1 MVQFF
6 YGAHAGYNA
15 GTHGA
20 GIYVCNDRPTVFIHG
35 QEIVSSQVSGI
46 QNLAYVSD
54 VAGITDTGKPAN
66 AAGAIEFTKA
76 DGSKGYIYIPYVKA
90 DKDAATADGVAGL
103 MSKDD
108 KAKLDMLEEAT
119 IDDIKALL
127 EKGELLTVDAAGE
140 KFATKADA
148 SAASTAAGEAK
159 AAADKAQADVDAVNQ
174 KVTDGEILT
183 KGSVK
188 EGDNAL
194 KIDESGKLYVETP
207 KTGEV
212 VGSGLIDAST
222 VENKTTVSFKLNAA
236 DKVLSAGADGLETVI
251 GLKYDSGAKTISLT
265 GKNGE
270 VIGEPIDA
278 TPFIVD
284 GMLESVEVTE
294 QDGTKGLKF
303 TWNIAGETTGM
314 NKTSFVSLADFKA
327 TTYTAGEHIAISE
340 TNEISVTD
348 MDTAKTV
355 TTEEILV
362 GGGVA
367 DPSLFKDGKIPARTP
382 LQTILTQLLCKE
394 KYPATVSTPGTA
406 SITTSIF
413 GGVLDYDR
421 KKVEVGTKVNLSAIA
436 KPTASWKRIGSQ
448 VTGIEYGYA
457 DDAAGTNK
465 STATTIV
472 KNWGESVKTTSAS
485 VTVEYTAGFNGAS
498 APAPGESITAQ
509 TGLTVGEGPNTV
521 KIDVKSEA
529 YTISCEG
536 IESKYVC
543 SNIGHFSEDHK
554 TTAIEAIT
562 DKTVPAAVK
571 SESRTVTGER
581 HWFLGAKPS
590 AIELTSANIRALSNN
605 VAPTAGEITLSI
617 AEGTNAVYVVVPTGK
632 TLKNVSDV
640 GAFGTDIKGSF
651 NSEGSVQVEGANGF
665 AAAEYTV
672 YVYKPDAALGEN
684 TYKITIA

>member
-1 MVQFF
+1 M
-6 YGAHAGYNA
+6 
-15 GTHGA
+15 
-20 GIYVCNDRPTVFIHG
+20 
-35 QEIVSSQVSGI
+35 
-46 QNLAYVSD
+46 
-54 VAGITDTGKPAN
+54 TG
-66 AAGAIEFTKA
+66 
-76 DGSKGYIYIPYVKA
+76 
-90 DKDAATADGVAGL
+90 
-103 MSKDD
+103 
-108 KAKLDMLEEAT
+108 
-119 IDDIKALL
+119 
-127 EKGELLTVDAAGE
+127 
-140 KFATKADA
+140 
-148 SAASTAAGEAK
+148 
-159 AAADKAQADVDAVNQ
+159 
-174 KVTDGEILT
+174 GEILT

-265 GKNGE
+265 GKNDA

-303 TWNIAGETTGM
+303 TWNIDGETTGV

-327 TTYTAGEHIAISE
+327 TTYTAGKHIAISE

-367 DPSLFKDGKIPARTP
+367 DPSLFKDGKIPMGTP

-406 SITTSIF
+406 SITTSIS
-413 GGVLDYDR
+413 GGVLDHDG

-436 KPTASWKRIGSQ
+436 TPAASWKRTGSQ
-448 VTGIEYGYA
+448 VTGITYGYA

-465 STATTIV
+465 STATSIV
-472 KNWGESVKTTSAS
+472 KNWGDPAKTTSAS

-498 APAPGESITAQ
+498 APAPGESIAAQ

-536 IESKYVC
+536 IEPKYVC

-605 VAPTAGEITLSI
+605 VAPTADEITLSI
-617 AEGTNAVYVVVPTGK
+617 AEGTKAVYVVVPVGK
-632 TLKNVSDV
+632 TLKTVLDV
-640 GAFGTDIKGSF
+640 NAFGTYIVANF
-651 NSEGSVQVEGANGF
+651 VAEGSVPVEGANGF
-665 AAAEYTV
+665 TAAEYTV
-672 YVYKPDAALGEN
+672 YAFKPEVALSSN

>member
-1 MVQFF
+1 MIQFF
-6 YGAHAGYNA
+6 YGAYTGYNA
-15 GTHGA
+15 STHGA

-66 AAGAIEFTKA
+66 AAGAIEFTNA

-90 DKDAATADGVAGL
+90 DKDASTTDGVAGL
-103 MSKDD
+103 MSKED
-108 KAKLDMLEEAT
+108 KAKLDTLEQAT
-119 IDDIKALL
+119 IESIKALL
-127 EKGELLTVDAAGE
+127 QKGELLTVAAADE

-159 AAADKAQADVDAVNQ
+159 AAADKAQADVDAVKQ

-194 KIDESGKLYVETP
+194 KIDGSGKLYVETP
-207 KTGEV
+207 KTSEV

-251 GLKYDSGAKTISLT
+251 GLKYDSSAKTISLT
-265 GKNGE
+265 GRGDA
-270 VIGEPIDA
+270 VIGNPIDA

-284 GMLESVEVTE
+284 GMLENVEVTE
-294 QDGTKGLKF
+294 QDETKGLKF
-303 TWNIAGETTGM
+303 TWNIDGETTGVK
-314 NKTSFVSLADFKA
+314 KTSFVSLADFKA

-367 DPSLFKDGKIPARTP
+367 DPSLFTGGKIPAGTP

-394 KYPATVSTPGTA
+394 EYPATKSTPGTV
-406 SITTSIF
+406 SITTSIS
-413 GGVLDYDR
+413 GGVLDHNGG
-421 KKVEVGTKVNLSAIA
+421 KVEVGTKVNLSAIA
-436 KPTASWKRIGSQ
+436 KPAANWNKVGSK
-448 VTGIEYGYA
+448 VTGITYGYA

-465 STATTIV
+465 SKATSIV
-472 KNWGESVKTTSAS
+472 KNWGEPTSTANAS
-485 VTVEYTAGFNGAS
+485 VTVTYTAGFNGAS
-498 APAPGESITAQ
+498 APTAGESITEQ
-509 TGLTVGEGPNTV
+509 RELTVGEGPNTV
-521 KIDVKSEA
+521 QINVKSEA
-529 YTISCEG
+529 YKISCEG
-536 IESKYVC
+536 IGSKYVC

-554 TTAIEAIT
+554 TTAINAIT
-562 DKTVPAAVK
+562 DRVVPAAAK

-581 HWFLGAKPS
+581 HWFLGAEPS

-605 VAPTAGEITLSI
+605 VAPTTGEITLSI
-617 AEGTNAVYVVVPTGK
+617 AEGTKAVYVVVPTGK
-632 TLKNVSDV
+632 TLTKVADV
-640 GAFGTDIKGSF
+640 NAFGTDIVSTF
-651 NSEGSVQVEGANGF
+651 SVDNTVQVEGANGF

-672 YVYKPDAALGEN
+672 YASKPEVALSSN

>member
-6 YGAHAGYNA
+6 YGAYAGYNA

-103 MSKDD
+103 MSKGD
-108 KAKLDMLEEAT
+108 KAKLDTLEQAT
-119 IDDIKALL
+119 IEGIKALL
-127 EKGELLTVDAAGE
+127 EKGELLTVDAADK
-140 KFATKADA
+140 KFATKAAA

-159 AAADKAQADVDAVNQ
+159 AAADKAQADVDAVNK

-194 KIDESGKLYVETP
+194 KIDEGGKLYVETP

-265 GKNGE
+265 GKNDA

-303 TWNIAGETTGM
+303 TWNIDGETTGV

-327 TTYTAGEHIAISE
+327 TTYTAGEHIAISK

-367 DPSLFKDGKIPARTP
+367 DPSLFTDGKIPAGTP

-394 KYPATVSTPGTA
+394 EYPATVSTPGTA
-406 SITTSIF
+406 SITTSIS
-413 GGVLDYDR
+413 GGVLDYNG

-436 KPTASWKRIGSQ
+436 KPAASWKRTGSQ
-448 VTGIEYGYA
+448 VTGIKYGYA

-472 KNWGESVKTTSAS
+472 KNWGDPAKTTAAS
-485 VTVEYTAGFNGAS
+485 VTVKYTGFNGAS
-498 APAPGESITAQ
+498 APAAGESIAAQ
-509 TGLTVGEGPNTV
+509 TGLTVGEGSNTV

-536 IESKYVC
+536 IGSKYVC

-562 DKTVPAAVK
+562 DKVVPAAVK

-581 HWFLGAKPS
+581 HWFLGAKPL
-590 AIELTSANIRALSNN
+590 AIELTSANIRALGNN

-632 TLKNVSDV
+632 TLTKVSDV

-651 NSEGSVQVEGANGF
+651 NSEGSVQVEGANKF
-665 AAAEYTV
+665 AATEYTA
-672 YVYKPDAALGEN
+672 YVYRPDAALGAN

>member
-6 YGAHAGYNA
+6 YGAYAGYNA

-66 AAGAIEFTKA
+66 AAGAIEFTNA

-90 DKDAATADGVAGL
+90 DKDASTTDGVAGL
-103 MSKDD
+103 MSKED
-108 KAKLDMLEEAT
+108 KAKLDTLEQAT
-119 IDDIKALL
+119 IESIKALL
-127 EKGELLTVDAAGE
+127 QKGELLTVAAADK

-159 AAADKAQADVDAVNQ
+159 AAADKAQADVDAVNK

-194 KIDESGKLYVETP
+194 KIDGSGKLYVETP
-207 KTGEV
+207 KTSEV

-236 DKVLSAGADGLETVI
+236 DKVLSAGVNGLETVI
-251 GLKYDSGAKTISLT
+251 GLKYNSSAKTISLT
-265 GKNGE
+265 GKNDE

-303 TWNIAGETTGM
+303 TWNIDGGTTGVK
-314 NKTSFVSLADFKA
+314 KTSFVSLADFKA
-327 TTYTAGEHIAISE
+327 TTYTAGKHIAISE
-340 TNEISVTD
+340 TNEISVTG

-367 DPSLFKDGKIPARTP
+367 DPSLFTGGKIPAGTS

-394 KYPATVSTPGTA
+394 EYPATVSKPGTA
-406 SITTSIF
+406 SITTSIS
-413 GGVLDYDR
+413 GGVLDHNGG
-421 KKVEVGTKVNLSAIA
+421 KVEVGTKVNLSAIA
-436 KPTASWKRIGSQ
+436 KPAAKWTTVGSK
-448 VTGIEYGYA
+448 VTGITYGYA

-465 STATTIV
+465 STATSIV
-472 KNWGESVKTTSAS
+472 KNWGNPVKTTDAS
-485 VTVEYTAGFNGAS
+485 VTVTYTGFNGAS
-498 APAPGESITAQ
+498 APDAGESITAQ
-509 TGLTVGEGPNTV
+509 TGLTVGEGSNTV
-521 KIDVKSEA
+521 QINVKSEA
-529 YTISCEG
+529 YKISCEG
-536 IESKYVC
+536 IGSKYVC

-562 DKTVPAAVK
+562 DRVVPAAVK

-617 AEGTNAVYVVVPTGK
+617 AEGTKAVYVVVPTGK
-632 TLKNVSDV
+632 TLTKVADV
-640 GAFGTDIKGSF
+640 NAFGTDIVSTF
-651 NSEGSVQVEGANGF
+651 SVDNTVQVEGANGF
-665 AAAEYTV
+665 AAAEYTA
-672 YVYKPDAALGEN
+672 YVYRPSAALGAN

>member
-1 MVQFF
+1 MIQFF
-6 YGAHAGYNA
+6 YGAYTGYNA
-15 GTHGA
+15 DVHGA

-46 QNLAYVSD
+46 QNLAYISD

-66 AAGAIEFTKA
+66 AAGAIEFTNA

-90 DKDAATADGVAGL
+90 DKDASTTDGVAGL
-103 MSKDD
+103 MSKED
-108 KAKLDMLEEAT
+108 KARLDTLDQAT
-119 IDDIKALL
+119 IESIKALL
-127 EKGELLTVDAAGE
+127 QKGELLTVAAADE

-159 AAADKAQADVDAVNQ
+159 AAADKAQADVDAVNK

-194 KIDESGKLYVETP
+194 KIDGSGKLYVETP
-207 KTGEV
+207 KTSEV

-236 DKVLSAGADGLETVI
+236 DKVLRAGADGLETVI
-251 GLKYDSGAKTISLT
+251 GLKYDSSAKTISLT
-265 GKNGE
+265 GKNDE

-303 TWNIAGETTGM
+303 TWNIDGGTTGVK
-314 NKTSFVSLADFKA
+314 KTSFVSLADFKA
-327 TTYTAGEHIAISE
+327 TTYTAGKHIAISE

-367 DPSLFKDGKIPARTP
+367 DPSLFTGGKIPAGTS

-394 KYPATVSTPGTA
+394 EYPATVSTPGTA
-406 SITTSIF
+406 SITTSIS
-413 GGVLDYDR
+413 GGVLDHNGG
-421 KKVEVGTKVNLSAIA
+421 KVEVGTKVNLSAIA
-436 KPTASWKRIGSQ
+436 KPAADWKKVGSK
-448 VTGIEYGYA
+448 VEGITYGYA

-472 KNWGESVKTTSAS
+472 KNWGDPVKTTDAS
-485 VTVEYTAGFNGAS
+485 VTVTYNGFNGAS
-498 APAPGESITAQ
+498 APDAGESITAQ
-509 TGLTVGEGPNTV
+509 TELTVGEGSNTV
-521 KIDVKSEA
+521 QINVKSEA
-529 YTISCEG
+529 YKISCEG
-536 IESKYVC
+536 IGSKYVC

-562 DKTVPAAVK
+562 DRVVPAAVK

-581 HWFLGAKPS
+581 HWFLGAEPS
-590 AIELTSANIRALSNN
+590 AIELTSANIRALGNN
-605 VAPTAGEITLSI
+605 VAPTTGEITISI

-632 TLKNVSDV
+632 TLTKVSDI

-651 NSEGSVQVEGANGF
+651 ISEGSVQVEGANKF
-665 AAAEYTV
+665 AATEYTA
-672 YVYKPDAALGEN
+672 YVYRPDAALGAN

>member
-1 MVQFF
+1 MIQFF
-6 YGAHAGYNA
+6 YGAYTGYNA
-15 GTHGA
+15 STHGA

-46 QNLAYVSD
+46 QNLAYISD

-66 AAGAIEFTKA
+66 AAAAIEFTNA

-90 DKDAATADGVAGL
+90 DKDASATDGVAGL
-103 MSKDD
+103 MSKED
-108 KAKLDMLEEAT
+108 KAKLDSLEEST
-119 IDDIKALL
+119 IESIKALL
-127 EKGELLTVDAAGE
+127 EKGELLTVTAADE

-159 AAADKAQADVDAVNQ
+159 AAADKAQADVDAVKQ

-194 KIDESGKLYVETP
+194 KIDASGKLYVETP
-207 KTGEV
+207 KTSEV

-236 DKVLSAGADGLETVI
+236 DKVLSAGTDGLETVI
-251 GLKYDSGAKTISLT
+251 GLKYDSSAKTISLT
-265 GKNGE
+265 GKGDA
-270 VIGEPIDA
+270 VIGNPIDA
-278 TPFIVD
+278 TPFIID
-284 GMLESVEVTE
+284 GMLENVEVTE

-303 TWNIAGETTGM
+303 TWNIDGETTGVK
-314 NKTSFVSLADFKA
+314 KTSFVSLADFKA

-367 DPSLFKDGKIPARTP
+367 DPSLFTDGKIPAGTP

-394 KYPATVSTPGTA
+394 EYPATMSTPGTA
-406 SITTSIF
+406 SITTRIS
-413 GGVLDYDR
+413 GGVLDHNGW
-421 KKVEVGTKVNLSAIA
+421 KVEVGTKVNLSAIA
-436 KPTASWKRIGSQ
+436 KPAADWNKVGSK
-448 VTGIEYGYA
+448 VTGIIYGYA
-457 DDAAGTNK
+457 DDTAGTNK
-465 STATTIV
+465 STATSIV
-472 KNWGESVKTTSAS
+472 KNWGEPTTTANAS
-485 VTVEYTAGFNGAS
+485 VTVTYTAGFNGAS
-498 APAPGESITAQ
+498 APAAGESITEQ
-509 TGLTVGEGPNTV
+509 TGLTVSEGANTV
-521 KIDVKSEA
+521 QINVKSEA
-529 YTISCEG
+529 YKISCEG
-536 IESKYVC
+536 IGSKYVC

-562 DKTVPAAVK
+562 DRVVSAAVN
-571 SESRTVTGER
+571 SGSRTVTGER
-581 HWFLGAKPS
+581 HWFLGAKQS
-590 AIELTSANIRALSNN
+590 TIELNSANIRALGNN
-605 VAPTAGEITLSI
+605 VAPTAGEITISI
-617 AEGTNAVYVVVPTGK
+617 AEGTNAVYVVVPVGK
-632 TLKNVSDV
+632 KLKKVVDV
-640 GAFGTDIKGSF
+640 NAMGTPITESF
-651 NSEGSVQVEGANGF
+651 ISEGSVQVEGANGF
-665 AAAEYTV
+665 AAAEYMA
-672 YVYKPDAALGEN
+672 YVYRPSAALGAN

>member
-1 MVQFF
+1 MIQFF
-6 YGAHAGYNA
+6 YGAYTGYNA
-15 GTHGA
+15 STHGA

-46 QNLAYVSD
+46 QNLAYISD
-54 VAGITDTGKPAN
+54 VAGIEDTGKPAN
-66 AAGAIEFTKA
+66 AAAAIEFTNA

-90 DKDAATADGVAGL
+90 DKDASTTDGVAGL
-103 MSKDD
+103 MSKED
-108 KAKLDMLEEAT
+108 KAKLDTLEQAT
-119 IDDIKALL
+119 IESIKALL
-127 EKGELLTVDAAGE
+127 QKGELLTVAAADE
-140 KFATKADA
+140 KFATKAAA
-148 SAASTAAGEAK
+148 SAASTAADEAK
-159 AAADKAQADVDAVNQ
+159 AAADKAQADVDAVKQ

-194 KIDESGKLYVETP
+194 KIDEGGKLYVETP
-207 KTGEV
+207 KTSEV

-236 DKVLSAGADGLETVI
+236 DKVLSAGVDGLETVI
-251 GLKYDSGAKTISLT
+251 GLKYDSSAKTISLT
-265 GKNGE
+265 GKGDA

-278 TPFIVD
+278 TPFIID
-284 GMLESVEVTE
+284 GMLENVEVTE

-303 TWNIAGETTGM
+303 TWNIDGETTGVK
-314 NKTSFVSLADFKA
+314 KTSFVSLADFKA

-367 DPSLFKDGKIPARTP
+367 DPSLFTDGKIPAGTP

-394 KYPATVSTPGTA
+394 EYPATMSTPGTA
-406 SITTSIF
+406 SITTSIS
-413 GGVLDYDR
+413 GGVLDHNGG
-421 KKVEVGTKVNLSAIA
+421 KVEVGTKVNLSAIA
-436 KPTASWKRIGSQ
+436 KPTANWNKVGSK
-448 VTGIEYGYA
+448 VTGITYGYA

-472 KNWGESVKTTSAS
+472 KNWGDPVKTTDAS
-485 VTVEYTAGFNGAS
+485 VTVTYTGFNGAS
-498 APAPGESITAQ
+498 APDAGESITAQ
-509 TGLTVGEGPNTV
+509 TGLTVGEGSNTV

-529 YTISCEG
+529 YKISCEG
-536 IESKYVC
+536 IGSKYVC

-554 TTAIEAIT
+554 TTAINAIT
-562 DKTVPAAVK
+562 DRVVPAAAK

-581 HWFLGAKPS
+581 HWFLGAEPS

-605 VAPTAGEITLSI
+605 VAPTASVITLSI
-617 AEGTNAVYVVVPTGK
+617 AEGTKAVYVVVPVGK
-632 TLKNVSDV
+632 TLKEVADV
-640 GAFGTDIKGSF
+640 NAMGTPITETFK
-651 NSEGSVQVEGANGF
+651 SEGSVQVEGANGF
-665 AAAEYTV
+665 TAAEYTA
-672 YVYKPDAALGEN
+672 YVYRPSAALGAN

>member
-1 MVQFF
+1 MIQFF
-6 YGAHAGYNA
+6 YGAHSGYNA
-15 GTHGA
+15 DDHGT

-66 AAGAIEFTKA
+66 AAGAIEFTNA

-90 DKDAATADGVAGL
+90 KKDASTTDGVAGL
-103 MSKDD
+103 MSKED
-108 KAKLDMLEEAT
+108 KAKLDSVEEAT
-119 IDDIKALL
+119 IESIKALL
-127 EKGELLTVDAAGE
+127 QKGELLTVAAADE

-159 AAADKAQADVDAVNQ
+159 TAANKAQADVNAVNQ

-188 EGDNAL
+188 KGDNAL
-194 KIDESGKLYVETP
+194 KIDGSGKLYVETP
-207 KTGEV
+207 KTSEV

-236 DKVLSAGADGLETVI
+236 DNVLSAGANGLETVI

-265 GKNGE
+265 GKNDA
-270 VIGEPIDA
+270 VIGKPIDA

-303 TWNIAGETTGM
+303 TWNIDGETTGVK
-314 NKTSFVSLADFKA
+314 KTSFVSLADFKA
-327 TTYTAGEHIAISE
+327 TTYTAGKHIAISE
-340 TNEISVTD
+340 TNEISVTG

-355 TTEEILV
+355 TTEDILV

-367 DPSLFKDGKIPARTP
+367 DSSLFPGGKIPMGTS
-382 LQTILTQLLCKE
+382 LQEILTQLLCKE
-394 KYPATVSTPGTA
+394 EYPATVSTPGTA
-406 SITTSIF
+406 SITTSIS
-413 GGVLDYDR
+413 GGVLDHNGE
-421 KKVEVGTKVNLSAIA
+421 KVEVGTKVNLSEI
-436 KPTASWKRIGSQ
+436 TAMAAEWTKVESK
-448 VTGIEYGYA
+448 VTGITYGYA

-465 STATTIV
+465 STATSIE
-472 KNWGESVKTTSAS
+472 KNWAAPVKTANAS
-485 VTVEYTAGFNGAS
+485 VTVTYNGLNS
-498 APAPGESITAQ
+498 AAAPDAGESITAQ
-509 TGLTVGEGPNTV
+509 TGLTVGEGTNTV
-521 KIDVKSEA
+521 QINVKSEA
-529 YTISCEG
+529 YKISCEG
-536 IESKYVC
+536 IGSKYVC

-562 DKTVPAAVK
+562 DRVVPAVEK

-605 VAPTAGEITLSI
+605 VAPTADEITLSI
-617 AEGTNAVYVVVPTGK
+617 AEGTKAVYVVVPVGK
-632 TLKNVSDV
+632 TLKEVADV
-640 GAFGTDIKGSF
+640 NAMGTPITESF
-651 NSEGSVQVEGANGF
+651 KSEGSVQVEGANDF
-665 AAAEYTV
+665 AAAEYTA
-672 YVYKPDAALGEN
+672 YVYRPSAALGAN

>member
-1 MVQFF
+1 MIQFF
-6 YGAHAGYNA
+6 YGAYTGYNA
-15 GTHGA
+15 GNHGA

-35 QEIVSSQVSGI
+35 QEIVSSQGI
-46 QNLAYVSD
+46 QNLAYISN
-54 VAGITDTGKPAN
+54 VAGIEDTGKPAN
-66 AAGAIEFTKA
+66 AAGAIEFTNA

-90 DKDAATADGVAGL
+90 DKDASTTDGVAGL
-103 MSKDD
+103 MSKED
-108 KAKLDMLEEAT
+108 KARLDTLDQAT
-119 IDDIKALL
+119 IESIKALL
-127 EKGELLTVDAAGE
+127 EKGELLTVAAADE
-140 KFATKADA
+140 KFATKTDA

-174 KVTDGEILT
+174 KVTEGEILT

-222 VENKTTVSFKLNAA
+222 VENKTTVSFKLNAD
-236 DKVLSAGADGLETVI
+236 DKVLSAGANGLETVI

-265 GKNGE
+265 GKNDE

-303 TWNIAGETTGM
+303 TWNIDGGDSPGVK
-314 NKTSFVSLADFKA
+314 KTSFVSLADFKA

-340 TNEISVTD
+340 TNEISVTG

-367 DPSLFKDGKIPARTP
+367 DSSLFPDGKIPKGTS
-382 LQTILTQLLCKE
+382 LQKILTQLLCKE
-394 KYPATVSTPGTA
+394 EYPATESTPGTA
-406 SITTSIF
+406 SITTSIS
-413 GGVLDYDR
+413 GGTLD
-421 KKVEVGTKVNLSAIA
+421 KNGQKVEVGTKVNLSAIA
-436 KPTASWKRIGSQ
+436 KPAASWTRDGSK
-448 VTGIEYGYA
+448 VTGIKYGYA

-465 STATTIV
+465 STATSIV
-472 KNWGESVKTTSAS
+472 KNWGNPVKTTDAS
-485 VTVEYTAGFNGAS
+485 VTVTYTGFNGAS
-498 APAPGESITAQ
+498 APAAGESITEQ
-509 TGLTVGEGPNTV
+509 TGLTVSEGSNTV

-529 YTISCEG
+529 YKISCEG
-536 IESKYVC
+536 IGSKYVC

-562 DKTVPAAVK
+562 DKVVPAAVN
-571 SESRTVTGER
+571 SVSRTVTGER

-590 AIELTSANIRALSNN
+590 AIELTSANIRALGNN

-617 AEGTNAVYVVVPTGK
+617 AEGTKAVYVVVPVGK
-632 TLKNVSDV
+632 TLKKVADV
-640 GAFGTDIKGSF
+640 NAFGTDIVSTF
-651 NSEGSVQVEGANGF
+651 SVDNTVQVEGANGF
-665 AAAEYTV
+665 AAAAYTV
-672 YVYKPDAALGEN
+672 YASKPEVALSSN

>member
-1 MVQFF
+1 MIQFF
-6 YGAHAGYNA
+6 YGAYTGYNDS
-15 GTHGA
+15 THGA

-46 QNLAYVSD
+46 QNLAYISD
-54 VAGITDTGKPAN
+54 VAGIEDTGKPAN
-66 AAGAIEFTKA
+66 AAGAIEFTNA

-90 DKDAATADGVAGL
+90 NKDASATDGVAGL
-103 MSKDD
+103 MSKED
-108 KAKLDMLEEAT
+108 KAKLDTLEQAT
-119 IDDIKALL
+119 IESIKALL
-127 EKGELLTVDAAGE
+127 EKGELLTVAAADE

-148 SAASTAAGEAK
+148 SAASTAADEAK
-159 AAADKAQADVDAVNQ
+159 AAAAAAQADVDAVKQ
-174 KVTDGEILT
+174 KVTGGEILT

-194 KIDESGKLYVETP
+194 KIDEGGKLYVETP
-207 KTGEV
+207 KTSEV

-236 DKVLSAGADGLETVI
+236 DKVLSAGANGLETVI
-251 GLKYDSGAKTISLT
+251 GLKYDSSAKTISLT
-265 GKNGE
+265 GKGDA
-270 VIGEPIDA
+270 VIGNPIDA

-284 GMLESVEVTE
+284 GMLENVEVTE

-303 TWNIAGETTGM
+303 TWNIDGETTGVK
-314 NKTSFVSLADFKA
+314 KTSFVSLADFKA

-340 TNEISVTD
+340 TNEISVRD

-367 DPSLFKDGKIPARTP
+367 DSSLFPGGKIPAGTS

-394 KYPATVSTPGTA
+394 KYPATVSTPGTV
-406 SITTSIF
+406 SITTSIS
-413 GGVLDYDR
+413 GGVLDYNGG
-421 KKVEVGTKVNLSAIA
+421 KVEVGTKVNLSAIDKPAA
-436 KPTASWKRIGSQ
+436 KWTKDGSK
-448 VTGIEYGYA
+448 VTGITYGYA

-465 STATTIV
+465 STATSIV
-472 KNWGESVKTTSAS
+472 KNWGGPASTANAS
-485 VTVEYTAGFNGAS
+485 VTVTYTGFNGAS
-498 APAPGESITAQ
+498 APAAGESITEQ
-509 TGLTVGEGPNTV
+509 TGLTVSEGANTV
-521 KIDVKSEA
+521 QINVKSEA
-529 YTISCEG
+529 YKISCEG
-536 IESKYVC
+536 IGSKYVC

-562 DKTVPAAVK
+562 DRAVPAAVN
-571 SESRTVTGER
+571 SGSRTVTGER

-590 AIELTSANIRALSNN
+590 AIELTSANIRALGNN

-617 AEGTNAVYVVVPTGK
+617 AEGTKAVYVVVPTGK
-632 TLKNVSDV
+632 TLKKVADV
-640 GAFGTDIKGSF
+640 NAFGTDIVYTFSVD
-651 NSEGSVQVEGANGF
+651 NTVQVEGANGF

-672 YVYKPDAALGEN
+672 YASKPKVALSSN

>member
-6 YGAHAGYNA
+6 YGAYAGYNA
-15 GTHGA
+15 DTHGA

-46 QNLAYVSD
+46 QNLAYVPD

-108 KAKLDMLEEAT
+108 KAKLDMLKDAT
-119 IDDIKALL
+119 IVNINALL
-127 EKGELLTVDAAGE
+127 EKDELLTVAAADG
-140 KFATKADA
+140 KFAAKADA

-159 AAADKAQADVDAVNQ
+159 AAVDAVNQ

-222 VENKTTVSFKLNAA
+222 VENKTTVSFKLNAD

-284 GMLESVEVTE
+284 GMLESVEVTD

-303 TWNIAGETTGM
+303 TWNIDGETTGV

-340 TNEISVTD
+340 TNEISVKD

-367 DPSLFKDGKIPARTP
+367 DPSLFADGKISAGTS
-382 LQTILTQLLCKE
+382 LQEILTQLLCKE
-394 KYPATVSTPGTA
+394 EYPATVSTPGTA
-406 SITTSIF
+406 SITTSIS
-413 GGVLDYDR
+413 GGALDHDG
-421 KKVEVGTKVNLSAIA
+421 KKVEVGTKVNLSAINRPA
-436 KPTASWKRIGSQ
+436 ASWKRTGSQ

-465 STATTIV
+465 STATSIV
-472 KNWGESVKTTSAS
+472 KNWGEPAMTTAAS
-485 VTVEYTAGFNGAS
+485 VTVEYAGFNGAS
-498 APAPGESITAQ
+498 APAAGESIAAQ

-521 KIDVKSEA
+521 KINVKSEA

-562 DKTVPAAVK
+562 GKTVPAAEK

-617 AEGTNAVYVVVPTGK
+617 AEGTKAVYVVVPVGK
-632 TLKNVSDV
+632 TLKKVLDV
-640 GAFGTDIKGSF
+640 NAFGVDIVSTFIVGST
-651 NSEGSVQVEGANGF
+651 VQVEGANGF
-665 AAAEYTV
+665 EAAAYTV
-672 YVYKPDAALGEN
+672 YAFEPEVALSSN

>member
-1 MVQFF
+1 MIQFF
-6 YGAHAGYNA
+6 YGAYTGYNA
-15 GTHGA
+15 GNHGA

-35 QEIVSSQVSGI
+35 QEIVSSQGI
-46 QNLAYVSD
+46 QNLAYISN
-54 VAGITDTGKPAN
+54 VAGIEDTGKPAN
-66 AAGAIEFTKA
+66 AAGAIEFTNA

-90 DKDAATADGVAGL
+90 DKDASTTDGVAGL
-103 MSKDD
+103 MSKED
-108 KAKLDMLEEAT
+108 KARLDTLDQAT
-119 IDDIKALL
+119 IESIKALL
-127 EKGELLTVDAAGE
+127 EKGELLTVAAADE
-140 KFATKADA
+140 KFATKTDA

-174 KVTDGEILT
+174 KVTEGEILT

-194 KIDESGKLYVETP
+194 KIDEGGKLYVETP
-207 KTGEV
+207 KTSEV

-222 VENKTTVSFKLNAA
+222 VENKTTVSFKLNAT
-236 DKVLSAGADGLETVI
+236 DKVLSAGENGLETVI
-251 GLKYDSGAKTISLT
+251 GLKYDSSTKKISLT
-265 GKNGE
+265 GKNDA

-303 TWNIAGETTGM
+303 TWNIDGGDSPGVK
-314 NKTSFVSLADFKA
+314 KTSFVSLADFKA

-340 TNEISVTD
+340 TNEISVTG

-367 DPSLFKDGKIPARTP
+367 DSSLFPDGKIKKGTS
-382 LQTILTQLLCKE
+382 LQKILTQLLCKE
-394 KYPATVSTPGTA
+394 EYPATVSTPGTA
-406 SITTSIF
+406 SITTSIS
-413 GGVLDYDR
+413 GGVLDHNGG
-421 KKVEVGTKVNLSAIA
+421 KVEVGTKVNLSAIA
-436 KPTASWKRIGSQ
+436 KPAANWNKVGSK
-448 VTGIEYGYA
+448 VTDITYGYA

-465 STATTIV
+465 STAKTIV
-472 KNWGESVKTTSAS
+472 KNWGDPTKTANAS
-485 VTVEYTAGFNGAS
+485 VTVTYTAGFNGAS
-498 APAPGESITAQ
+498 APAVGESITAQ
-509 TGLTVGEGPNTV
+509 TGLTVGEGTNTV
-521 KIDVKSEA
+521 QINVKSEA
-529 YTISCEG
+529 YKISCEG
-536 IESKYVC
+536 IGSKYVC

-562 DKTVPAAVK
+562 DRVVPAAVK

-605 VAPTAGEITLSI
+605 VAPTDGEITLSI
-617 AEGTNAVYVVVPTGK
+617 AEGTKAVYVVVPTGK
-632 TLKNVSDV
+632 TLTKVADV
-640 GAFGTDIKGSF
+640 NAFGTDIVSTF
-651 NSEGSVQVEGANGF
+651 SVDSTVQVEGADGF

-672 YVYKPDAALGEN
+672 YASKPEVALSSN

>member
-6 YGAHAGYNA
+6 YGAYAGYNA

-108 KAKLDMLEEAT
+108 KAKLDALEQAT
-119 IDDIKALL
+119 IEGIKALL
-127 EKGELLTVDAAGE
+127 EKGELLTVAAADG

-174 KVTDGEILT
+174 KVADGEILT
-183 KGSVK
+183 KSSVK

-284 GMLESVEVTE
+284 GMLESVEVTD

-303 TWNIAGETTGM
+303 TWNIDGETTGV

-340 TNEISVTD
+340 TNEISVKD

-367 DPSLFKDGKIPARTP
+367 DPSLFMDGKIPAGTP

-394 KYPATVSTPGTA
+394 EYPATVSTPGTA
-406 SITTSIF
+406 SITTSIS
-413 GGVLDYDR
+413 GGVLDHDG

-436 KPTASWKRIGSQ
+436 KPAASWKRTGSQ
-448 VTGIEYGYA
+448 VTGIKYGYA

-472 KNWGESVKTTSAS
+472 KNWGNPAKTTAAS
-485 VTVEYTAGFNGAS
+485 VTVKYTGFNGAS
-498 APAPGESITAQ
+498 APTAGESIAAQ
-509 TGLTVGEGPNTV
+509 TGLTVGEGANTV

-562 DKTVPAAVK
+562 GKTVPAAVK

-617 AEGTNAVYVVVPTGK
+617 AEGTKAVYVVVPVGK
-632 TLKNVSDV
+632 TLKKVLDV
-640 GAFGTDIKGSF
+640 NAFGTDIVSTF
-651 NSEGSVQVEGANGF
+651 SVDSTVQVEGANGF
-665 AAAEYTV
+665 AAAAYTV
-672 YVYKPDAALGEN
+672 YASKPEVALSSN